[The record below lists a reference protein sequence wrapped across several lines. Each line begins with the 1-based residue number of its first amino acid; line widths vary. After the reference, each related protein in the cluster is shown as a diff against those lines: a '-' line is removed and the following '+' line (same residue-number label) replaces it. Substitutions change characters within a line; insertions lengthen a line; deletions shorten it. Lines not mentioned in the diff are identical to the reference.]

1 MDNAAGNKGNRKR
14 MLRDILL
21 VVVLLALAVVLLIV
35 IYNRGREGSYVVVMI
50 RNKEIARYSLAINA
64 IYAIYDIY
72 DDYDNYDNNGDNG
85 RKNKIEIKDGR
96 VRMLEA
102 SCPNHLCIRQGWI
115 SLEGQ
120 SIVCLPNKVV
130 VRIEGSGNGPD
141 FVQ

>member
-1 MDNAAGNKGNRKR
+1 MI
-14 MLRDILL
+14 RDILL

>member
-1 MDNAAGNKGNRKR
+1 MDKAAVNRRNRKR
-14 MLRDILL
+14 VLRDILL
-21 VVVLLALAVVLLIV
+21 VLVLLALAVALLVV
-35 IYNRGREGSYVVVMI
+35 IHSRGREGTYVVVMI
-50 RNKEIARYSLAINA
+50 RNKEIACYSLAIN
-64 IYAIYDIY
+64 AIYDIY

-85 RKNKIEIKDGR
+85 RKNKIEIKDCR

>member
-1 MDNAAGNKGNRKR
+1 

>member
-1 MDNAAGNKGNRKR
+1 

-21 VVVLLALAVVLLIV
+21 VLVILALAVVLLFV
-35 IYNRGREGSYVVVMI
+35 IHSRGREGSYVVVMI
-50 RNKEIARYSLAINA
+50 RNKETARYSMTINGV
-64 IYAIYDIY
+64 YDING
-72 DDYDNYDNNGDNG
+72 DNDNNGDNG
-85 RKNKIEIKDGR
+85 NTNRVEIKDGR
-96 VRMLEA
+96 VRMIEA